1 MYRTFLALSD
11 PTDEREGSMGFIL
24 ANICVLG
31 PDDEPVIHDVTT
43 EKSAD
48 ATKGQTMMPKKINQW
63 SHQIKINLLKGEHMV
78 PLDITS
84 AEIDAYIVVKY
95 GGSKIKSKTV
105 TSRNPEWYQ

>member
-1 MYRTFLALSD
+1 LAAYDRKNAILGNTIIGSYELDLSSIYFSLNHELYRTFLALSD

-48 ATKGQTMMPKKINQW
+48 ATKGQTMMPKKIN
-63 SHQIKINLLKGEHMV
+63 
-78 PLDITS
+78 
-84 AEIDAYIVVKY
+84 
-95 GGSKIKSKTV
+95 
-105 TSRNPEWYQ
+105 